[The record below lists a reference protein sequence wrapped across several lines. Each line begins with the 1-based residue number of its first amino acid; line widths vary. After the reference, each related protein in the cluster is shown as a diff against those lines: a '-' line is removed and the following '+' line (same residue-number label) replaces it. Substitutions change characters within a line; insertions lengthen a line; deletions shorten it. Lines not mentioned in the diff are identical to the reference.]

1 VTADDQPELD
11 LSSVPLFPLPGVVLF
26 PRAVLPLHIFEDRY
40 RAMTADAL
48 VGDQLIAMALLKPGW
63 EKGYYSRPEV
73 EPIVC
78 VGRILSHEK
87 LADGKYNFLL
97 QGQLRAR
104 ILSET
109 GGRPSDETPY
119 RVARLAPMEEVPAL
133 EIDLADQREV
143 LANLFGPSGLGLS
156 GAGRQFRQI
165 MKTPLS
171 TAAVADL
178 AAFTFLEDPATKQ
191 SLLAEPDVRR
201 RVHRTVGALQL
212 FAAEMPHKPP
222 LKTFTIGHPP
232 DPTVN

>member
-1 VTADDQPELD
+1 
-11 LSSVPLFPLPGVVLF
+11 
-26 PRAVLPLHIFEDRY
+26 
-40 RAMTADAL
+40 
-48 VGDQLIAMALLKPGW
+48 
-63 EKGYYSRPEV
+63 
-73 EPIVC
+73 
-78 VGRILSHEK
+78 
-87 LADGKYNFLL
+87 
-97 QGQLRAR
+97 
-104 ILSET
+104 
-109 GGRPSDETPY
+109 
-119 RVARLAPMEEVPAL
+119 MEEVPAL
-133 EIDLADQREV
+133 EIELADQREV
-143 LANLFGPSGLGLS
+143 LANLFGPSGLGQS